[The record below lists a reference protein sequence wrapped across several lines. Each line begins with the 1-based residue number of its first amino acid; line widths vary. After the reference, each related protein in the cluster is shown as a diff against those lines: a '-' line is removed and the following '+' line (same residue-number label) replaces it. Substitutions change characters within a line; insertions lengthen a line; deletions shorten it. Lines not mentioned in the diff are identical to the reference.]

1 MNAIATYR
9 NYRRMVAA
17 QWLDQEQIRNIQ
29 ESKLRRLVRRAY
41 ATVPYYRTL
50 LDDAGLSPEKVTG
63 LDDLPRIPIT
73 KKRDLQTL
81 PPDSLIDRTVNRN
94 RLSSE
99 RTSGSSA
106 RPFTVFYDSKFHSVR
121 NAMFLRALRSVGY
134 RFGQKLLLVTT
145 RRSRVRSRRLLR
157 WKYAPSR
164 ETPERLLEEI
174 RRFGPDWI
182 YDCVT
187 PLRLLAEEVAR
198 RSDQLAKPIRIV
210 TTAETLD
217 KATRHLLQ
225 RTFKSDVFQ
234 FYGLTEMGLVGWQCS
249 EHNGYHLADDT
260 VIVEQMPPREGE
272 GPPRLVMTNL
282 DSTVRA
288 FTLLTTLEGRTV
300 DCVQLRN
307 GRRVSPYMLTCELE
321 KLEGVGRYQI
331 VQNEPGSLRVYLEPR
346 AEGTHTL
353 QEDIRRVLRAVVG
366 EGFGIEVEIN
376 SKLIIVPGRKFR
388 VVECRLEDRGSGE
401 NPVHEL

>member
-1 MNAIATYR
+1 M
-9 NYRRMVAA
+9 
-17 QWLDQEQIRNIQ
+17 
-29 ESKLRRLVRRAY
+29 
-41 ATVPYYRTL
+41 PYYRIL
-50 LDDAGLSPEKVTG
+50 LDDAGVSPETVTG

-81 PPDSLIDRTVNRN
+81 PLDSLIDRTVNRN

-106 RPFTVFYDSKFHSVR
+106 RPFTVCYDSKFRSVR
-121 NAMFLRALRSVGY
+121 NAMFLRALRNVGY
-134 RFGQKLLLVTT
+134 RFGQKLLLVTPP
-145 RRSRVRSRRLLR
+145 RSRVRSGRLLR
-157 WKYAPSR
+157 WKYAPPR
-164 ETPERLLEEI
+164 GMPARLLEEI
-174 RRFGPDWI
+174 LCFGPDWI

-198 RSDQLAKPIRIV
+198 RPEQLARPIRII

-225 RTFKSDVFQ
+225 STFKSDVFQ

-249 EHNGYHLADDT
+249 EHDGYHLADDT
-260 VIVEQMPPREGE
+260 VIVEQVPPCEGE

-282 DSTVRA
+282 DSTAMPFIRYETGDIGVLHRDRFCKCGRT

-300 DCVQLRN
+300 DCVQLRD
-307 GRRVSPYMLTCELE
+307 GRQVSPYMLTCELE

-331 VQNEPGSLRVYLEPR
+331 VQDEPGSLRVYLEPG
-346 AEGTHTL
+346 AEGAHTRE
-353 QEDIRRVLRAVVG
+353 EDIRRVLRAVVG
-366 EGFGIEVEIN
+366 EGFGIEVEIKK
-376 SKLIIVPGRKFR
+376 KLLTVPGSKFR
-388 VVECRLEDRGSGE
+388 AVECRLEGRGSGE